1 MIKIYLRN
9 EASDV
14 FHAYRTA
21 KYSTYFVSRKSKQ
34 TTPNKRLEKN
44 KLVFVLTSQYR
55 CRKLGCDSG
64 ENVCVKCELMK
75 TAGVC
80 CKDMAVIKNDHRLNV
95 MFNRPFN
102 IMSKIAIK
110 PRL

>member
-1 MIKIYLRN
+1 MKLQM
-9 EASDV
+9 
-14 FHAYRTA
+14 
-21 KYSTYFVSRKSKQ
+21 YSTPIEQQNIQHISSHGNLFKTKQ

-44 KLVFVLTSQYR
+44 KLVFVLTSRYQ
-55 CRKLGCDSG
+55 CRKLGCDSV
-64 ENVCVKCELMK
+64 ENVCVKYELLK

-80 CKDMAVIKNDHRLNV
+80 CKDMAVIKNDHRLNL